1 MKLTIA
7 AATGRIGRH
16 ILDQALAAGHDVTAL
31 VRDPS
36 TLPGTVRA
44 VTADLAAAD
53 PAALRSAIDGADAV
67 LSGLGPRSRAD
78 TGVAA
83 PGTTAILAA
92 MATCGVRRILVVSAS
107 PVGTVPS
114 PARPNPPKHDPGDGF
129 VMRHLGAPFA
139 RAMFGGNYADLAR
152 MEDALRASDTDWT
165 AVRPPRLTDKPAT
178 GRYRTELGRNVR
190 GGVTIARADVAAY
203 LLRAVDRPETFRQT
217 VGIAN

>member
-36 TLPGTVRA
+36 TLPDTVRA
-44 VTADLAAAD
+44 VTANLKAAD
-53 PAALRSAIDGADAV
+53 PDAVRSAVEGADAV
-67 LSGLGPRSRAD
+67 LSGLGPRNRAD

-83 PGTTAILAA
+83 PGTIALLAA
-92 MATCGVRRILVVSAS
+92 MAECGVRRILVVSAS
-107 PVGTVPS
+107 PIGTVPS

-139 RAMFGGNYADLAR
+139 RTMFGGNYEDLAR
-152 MEDALRASDTDWT
+152 MEDSLRASDTDWT
-165 AVRPPRLTDKPAT
+165 AVRPPRLTDKPPT
-178 GRYRTELGRNVR
+178 GKYRTARGRNVR

-203 LLRAVDRPETFRQT
+203 LLKAINDKETYKQT
-217 VGIAN
+217 IGIAN